1 MVELVADPPYPLSK
15 DLQSNSSLPAFKAYP
30 MNIPGRDFGAELMH
44 STMSA
49 LAVRAWYALDD
60 VVRGARG
67 RATQT
72 PPPWKP
78 EIPTRCDRQ

>member
-15 DLQSNSSLPAFKAYP
+15 DHQSNSSLPAFKAYP

-49 LAVRAWYALDD
+49 LAVPLDD
-60 VVRGARG
+60 VVWGARG

-78 EIPTRCDRQ
+78 EIPTRRDRQ